1 MNKCTAFLVGFFY
14 LVTSGFSYAVDYGS
28 PVEDSS
34 FSVFLLF
41 DKDVMS
47 SESSNQELVK
57 FLTEDDAANLVKFN
71 CLKSPDEKV
80 WVAAALVPLITTMAG
95 RIYEKYQDAKLDKLK
110 KLKKESMNEYSKTLY
125 LNSLELKKLKC
136 AILVRYSDKKDSKE
150 KDNQEIDK
158 GLYSVI
164 TFDHKI
170 NSAKQTKGFTF
181 TPKIFT
187 AQNTTVKTL
196 TDKKKP
202 GSSKISAAIAV
213 TLKAITQDE
222 NKLPA
227 VSPLGAASV
236 GLSKVL
242 LNGSDKCLEDAACE
256 ESDLIPHIET
266 DTVIALSI
274 GVSEVG
280 HVGIDF
286 DKREAEINAI
296 KEAYGPAL
304 KESIGTILKD

>member
-1 MNKCTAFLVGFFY
+1 
-14 LVTSGFSYAVDYGS
+14 
-28 PVEDSS
+28 
-34 FSVFLLF
+34 
-41 DKDVMS
+41 
-47 SESSNQELVK
+47 
-57 FLTEDDAANLVKFN
+57 
-71 CLKSPDEKV
+71 
-80 WVAAALVPLITTMAG
+80 
-95 RIYEKYQDAKLDKLK
+95 
-110 KLKKESMNEYSKTLY
+110 MNEYSKTIY
-125 LNSLELKKLKC
+125 VNSIELKKLKC
-136 AILVRYSDKKDSKE
+136 AVLVRYSNKKDS
-150 KDNQEIDK
+150 QEIDK
-158 GLYSVI
+158 GIYSVI
-164 TFDHKI
+164 KFDHKL
-170 NSAKQTKGFTF
+170 NSAEQIKAFTF
-181 TPKIFT
+181 TPTTF
-187 AQNTTVKTL
+187 AANNATVKTL
-196 TDKKKP
+196 TDRKKP
-202 GSSKISAAIAV
+202 GSAKISAAIAV

-266 DTVIALSI
+266 DTVLALSI

-304 KESIGTILKD
+304 KESVGTLLKD